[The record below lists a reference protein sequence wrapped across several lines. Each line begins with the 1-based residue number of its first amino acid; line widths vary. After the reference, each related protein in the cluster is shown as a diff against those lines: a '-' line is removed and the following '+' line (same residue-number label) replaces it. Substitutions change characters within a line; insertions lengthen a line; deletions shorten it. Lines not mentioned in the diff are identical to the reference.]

1 MDGRRTSAAVV
12 VTCALA
18 LAGSLSGSAVG
29 ARAAGPPR
37 PPVCDVL
44 DPTSC
49 LLPFPDDF
57 YTVPDRSTPTGRR
70 VAFPVPS
77 MPVNAAGVPIDP
89 SAWNLNDGFSPG
101 TPILVHVPGL
111 DPARSHLA
119 PITDIGAS
127 LDPDSGAVLLDEQTG
142 QRWPYFAELDAND
155 PDPAEQ
161 ALIIHPA
168 RNLTEGHTY
177 AVALRDLRTADGQPI
192 PPPPAFAALLH
203 AGGGDPAVEQRRP
216 QIERVLGDLA
226 RAHVPRQGLYL
237 AWDFTVASTANLT
250 GRLLHMRDVAFS
262 QLGDAAPAFA
272 VSQVTDFSPD
282 QNPLLQRLVV
292 GTFQVPSFLDRPGGP
307 PGSRL
312 NLGPDGLPEQ
322 LAGNVQQAQFVCV
335 IPRSASPQHPAHPS
349 LYGHGLLGTPFEVEA
364 HDVQVMAATYDFVF
378 CATPEIGMAQEDI
391 PNAVRTFQD
400 FSNFPSIPDRLQQ
413 ALLDELFLGRLLTH
427 PRGFAGSPAFQSPD
441 GRPLIDRH
449 DPLAYDGNSQGG
461 ILGGALMAVAQD
473 IPRGVLGVPGM
484 DYAIL
489 IDRSVDAVPFLQIM
503 DQAYPDPLIRQIIFG
518 LLQMLWDRGEADG
531 YAENM
536 TGHPLPGTPSHQ
548 VLLQVAFG
556 DHQVANVATDIEART
571 IGAFIHQP
579 ALRPGRSP
587 DLLPYWGIP
596 AIPSY
601 PFHGS
606 AMFVWDSGTPPA
618 PLTNTPPLGP
628 QYGQDPHGMPRNQ
641 PAAQLQKAVFLDTG
655 AVIDVCGGKPCLGVN
670 P

>member
-1 MDGRRTSAAVV
+1 MDGRRTSAAM
-12 VTCALA
+12 VTCLLA
-18 LAGSLSGSAVG
+18 LAGSLSGPVLG
-29 ARAAGPPR
+29 VRAAGPPPR
-37 PPVCDVL
+37 PACDVL

-70 VAFPVPS
+70 VDFPVQA

-101 TPILVHVPGL
+101 TPILLHVPGL
-111 DPARSHLA
+111 DPTRSHLA

-127 LDPDSGAVLLDEQTG
+127 LAPDSGAILLDERTG

-168 RNLTEGHTY
+168 RDLTEGHTY
-177 AVALRDLRTADGQPI
+177 VVALRDLRTADGRPI
-192 PPPPAFAALLH
+192 PPPPAFAALLRG
-203 AGGGDPAVEQRRP
+203 GGGDPALEQRRP
-216 QIERVLGDLA
+216 QIERALGALA
-226 RAHVPRQGLYL
+226 RAHVSRRGLYL
-237 AWDFTVASTANLT
+237 AWDFTVASTAGLT
-250 GRLLHMRDVAFS
+250 GRLLHMRDLAFA
-262 QLGDAAPAFA
+262 QLGEAAPAFT
-272 VSQVTDFSPD
+272 VSQVTDPTPD

-312 NLGPDGLPEQ
+312 DLGPDGLPVQ
-322 LAGNVQQAQFVCV
+322 LPGNVQQAQFVCV
-335 IPRSASPQHPAHPS
+335 IPRSATPQHPAHPS

-364 HDVQVMAATYDFVF
+364 HDVQVMAASYDFVF

-391 PNAVRTFQD
+391 PNAIRTFQD

-413 ALLDELFLGRLLTH
+413 GLLDELFLGRLLTH
-427 PRGFAGSPAFQSPD
+427 PQGFAASPAFQAAD

-449 DPLAYDGNSQGG
+449 APLAYDGNSQGG

-484 DYAIL
+484 DYAVL

-536 TGHPLPGTPSHQ
+536 TDHPLPGTPSHR

-587 DLLPYWGIP
+587 DLVPYWGIP

-601 PFHGS
+601 PFQGS

-641 PAAQLQKAVFLDTG
+641 PAAQLQKAVFLTTG
-655 AVIDVCGGKPCLGVN
+655 SVIDVCGGQPCLGVN